1 MSSAIKIETL
11 EEERLIYSII
21 TPDTPKSVKEKLFR
35 VIGEF
40 EEQRPI

>member
-1 MSSAIKIETL
+1 MED
-11 EEERLIYSII
+11 ERLVYSII

-35 VIGEF
+35 AIEEF

>member
-1 MSSAIKIETL
+1 MFSPIKIETL

-21 TPDTPKSVKEKLFR
+21 TPDTPKGVKEKLLR
-35 VIGEF
+35 AIEEF